1 MSTDIGSV
9 ERLLPLRDGRTLAY
23 TESGNLSSKTVIL
36 FMHGLFSIGDASQME
51 SPVILSKNVRF
62 VMPTLPG
69 WGNTSPSPP
78 STPYR
83 DCLASDMTAL
93 LFHLYP
99 DSNGN
104 DIKLYIAGTS
114 YGTVSA
120 QILYGAP
127 YDKFPF
133 GRCISDVLLCG
144 ALSPFRYHK
153 GYAKSMTWKYYIVAG
168 PISYY
173 MPFNLISHAIKFL
186 VVKHWSS
193 IESVEATYRGLFD
206 KLDREERKAF
216 EKWCE
221 GCGKVPEDVARTYVQ
236 TLARNKV
243 KSTSKSWEGFMLMAP
258 LLHSDWG
265 FRPDALDEEHSRP
278 RVLLTASKDDILSS
292 MAYAH
297 YLAAN
302 YKNARI
308 KDIHGQHLSIVYQM
322 DEVWAEFL
330 ADEQ

>member
-120 QILYGAP
+120 QILRAAVW
-127 YDKFPF
+127 
-133 GRCISDVLLCG
+133 RVVT
-144 ALSPFRYHK
+144 FRYHK

-216 EKWCE
+216 EKWF
-221 GCGKVPEDVARTYVQ
+221 
-236 TLARNKV
+236 